1 MLPSRFRYR
10 VRVGVEAAG
19 SVLFVPRTSSTSV
32 AMWFWETEGCVRSVR
47 FWVSNRVHLIWKVIP
62 FEKNFLSAPIH
73 STLFGRL
80 IGASFSMAQSSLAVP
95 IGGELKAFRPF
106 FRFTCQYLC
115 SRSACFRCKSAK
127 KRNCN
132 INCVLCDKQRRN
144 DINSGVWCVHL
155 QIGFLTFALEEKIQ
169 RD

>member
-1 MLPSRFRYR
+1 
-10 VRVGVEAAG
+10 
-19 SVLFVPRTSSTSV
+19 
-32 AMWFWETEGCVRSVR
+32 
-47 FWVSNRVHLIWKVIP
+47 VILG
-62 FEKNFLSAPIH
+62 N
-73 STLFGRL
+73 GRL
-80 IGASFSMAQSSLAVP
+80 RAKREILGVQPSSSYLESHPIREEFFIGSYSLHPLWSPNRCFIQHCSSSLAVP